1 MGMFKKRVKVS
12 NPIDSSKF
20 FEADFWVDTGALYS
34 CIPQNILEQI
44 NFEPEGTKNLIFAD
58 GRVDRKLFG
67 PCKFEIE
74 GFADRITC
82 PVIAGANNSLYL
94 LGATALENFAVE
106 ADPVNKEL
114 KPIFAIIG
122 GFIASI

>member
-12 NPIDSSKF
+12 NTNDSSKF

-34 CIPQNILEQI
+34 FIPQNFLEKI

-58 GRVDRKLFG
+58 GRTDRKLFG

-74 GFADRITC
+74 GINEKITC
-82 PVIAGANNSLYL
+82 PVVAGSDDSLFL

-122 GFIASI
+122 GFTASI